1 MFRLQGNLQS
11 PLVAMICG
19 NVKLPLQVLY
29 NTLPAEEVKI
39 IFYTYLNLS
48 VVKVICSVF
57 VAMISGNSF
66 CNALPSEELN
76 EHRNDSSL
84 GRAE

>member
-1 MFRLQGNLQS
+1 MATTSGN
-11 PLVAMICG
+11 A
-19 NVKLPLQVLY
+19 KLPLQVLY

-39 IFYTYLNLS
+39 IYYTYLNVPFS
-48 VVKVICSVF
+48 GQGSVF

-76 EHRNDSSL
+76 EHGNDSSL
-84 GRAE
+84 GKAE